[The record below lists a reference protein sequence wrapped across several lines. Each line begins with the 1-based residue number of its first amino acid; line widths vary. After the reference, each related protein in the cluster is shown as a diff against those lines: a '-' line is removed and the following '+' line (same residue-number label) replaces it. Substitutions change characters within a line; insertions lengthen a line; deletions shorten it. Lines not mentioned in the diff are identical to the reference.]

1 MFLLEVFAKKTDI
14 AYLNDM
20 KTAYIET
27 HYREGYHFDMKD
39 QLVDERNSLIETGNI
54 EEVKKLQGIVVTTN
68 DCGETVIE
76 PDYDYLMSTL
86 TNYSDDLIANNNLT
100 IYLPEYSQWR
110 D

>member
-39 QLVDERNSLIETGNI
+39 QLVDEIYSLIFSCNPLLSSVYPTSSPF
-54 EEVKKLQGIVVTTN
+54 KQT
-68 DCGETVIE
+68 
-76 PDYDYLMSTL
+76 
-86 TNYSDDLIANNNLT
+86 A
-100 IYLPEYSQWR
+100 
-110 D
+110 